1 MTSLAI
7 PKAEGDYTT
16 FKHRVYIG
24 VFHPHPE
31 VMFIKVGMTSNVQER
46 IRAYAGMVPGGLNA
60 MYTTNVESRGAA
72 MRAET
77 AVMCAL
83 GSSGNFRSIGGEWFQ
98 CEPVQKLAAVD
109 ELEKVGRGLSQ
120 ARIVSP
126 EPFVDGKRGKKR
138 PARRRR

>member
-1 MTSLAI
+1 MTTATI

-31 VMFIKVGMTSNVQER
+31 VMFIKVGMTSNAQER
-46 IRAYAGMVPGGLNA
+46 IKAYAGMVPGGL
-60 MYTTNVESRGAA
+60 S
-72 MRAET
+72 
-77 AVMCAL
+77 
-83 GSSGNFRSIGGEWFQ
+83 
-98 CEPVQKLAAVD
+98 EPVQKLAAVD